1 MPTIMIA
8 MPTSGYVR
16 TETMVA
22 LIGLTQG
29 LRERGIAFAIKTFE
43 GSDIVM
49 SRNALMSQF
58 FTDITFSHTL
68 LIDGDMSF
76 EPTVVFRLL
85 EFGAAFTCAAYPQ
98 RKLSLEKL
106 RRLIENDATDSD
118 RDRDRERTPTQDL
131 LAKALS
137 YNVQKRLN
145 HVEPWQSKYHDGF
158 RTVPGAGTG
167 LMLIARTVPETM
179 VAKGV
184 APARPRHDGLPLYA
198 GAKFHDFFSHVT
210 DPKGSLIYGED
221 QSFCRRWVEGCSGD
235 IWCDETAVIVHHGH
249 FPFRGNFSLHDN

>member
-22 LIGLTQG
+22 LIGLTQR
-29 LRERGIAFAIKTFE
+29 LRESGIAFAIKTFE

-58 FTDITFSHTL
+58 FTDTTFSHTL

-76 EPTVVFRLL
+76 EPSVVFRLI

-98 RKLSLEKL
+98 RNLSLEKL
-106 RRLIENDATDSD
+106 RKLIENEASD
-118 RDRDRERTPTQDL
+118 HSSERTSTQDL
-131 LAKALS
+131 LAKALT

-145 HVEPWQSKYHDGF
+145 HADPWHAKFRNGF

-167 LMLIARTVPETM
+167 MMLIERTVPETM
-179 VAKGV
+179 VAQGV
-184 APARPRHDGLPLYA
+184 ARPRPRHDNLPLYA

-210 DPKGSLIYGED
+210 DPQGVLMYGED
-221 QSFCRRWVEGCSGD
+221 QSFCRRWVEGCGGD
-235 IWCDETAVIVHHGH
+235 IWCDETAAIVHHGH
-249 FPFRGNFSLHDN
+249 YPFRGDFSLHDN

>member
-22 LIGLTQG
+22 LIGLTQR
-29 LRERGIAFAIKTFE
+29 LRESGIAFAIKTFE

-58 FTDITFSHTL
+58 FTDTTFSHTL

-76 EPTVVFRLL
+76 EPSVVFRLI

-98 RKLSLEKL
+98 RNLSLEKL
-106 RRLIENDATDSD
+106 RKLIENEASD
-118 RDRDRERTPTQDL
+118 HTSERTSTQDL
-131 LAKALS
+131 LAKALT

-145 HVEPWQSKYHDGF
+145 HADPWHAKFRNGF

-167 LMLIARTVPETM
+167 MMLIERTVPETM
-179 VAKGV
+179 VAQGV
-184 APARPRHDGLPLYA
+184 ARPR
-198 GAKFHDFFSHVT
+198 
-210 DPKGSLIYGED
+210 
-221 QSFCRRWVEGCSGD
+221 
-235 IWCDETAVIVHHGH
+235 
-249 FPFRGNFSLHDN
+249 